1 MRWYGTIR
9 EDAAPSRAERRSA
22 RTAVLLGAVSLAV
35 LVVAGHVATRTSHE
49 LLLSTGSEKELERLE
64 RETFE
69 SPDKTYDKMLS
80 QLRHTKVSQGAALEA
95 ADAWVS
101 HSLSQAPKSTAA
113 TAAARTALPDLE
125 HRIAA
130 DVSKSLAKTV
140 AQELAKALAASHQ
153 APLSQ
158 HQRQQEQQQQLRLR
172 PVLLADEQR
181 KDEQRKQAREQAN
194 RARAQSKLL
203 VEVQQQVE
211 ADASKLD
218 KDRGLLHWVAD
229 RVGLTAQGSKMLVRH
244 KLMHTF
250 AEPTSSIEPSYND
263 LPFAEGVTS
272 ATGPSGMQAASL
284 VGLFLGLF

>member
-9 EDAAPSRAERRSA
+9 EDAAPSRAERRSV

-35 LVVAGHVATRTSHE
+35 LVVAGHVATRTSHD

-69 SPDKTYDKMLS
+69 SPDKTYDNMLS

-95 ADAWVS
+95 ADAWAS
-101 HSLSQAPKSTAA
+101 PSLSQAPKPSQPSAA

-140 AQELAKALAASHQ
+140 AQEVAKAFAASHR

-158 HQRQQEQQQQLRLR
+158 QQQQQRQQQQ
-172 PVLLADEQR
+172 A
-181 KDEQRKQAREQAN
+181 RKQQEQWKARALAK

-203 VEVQQQVE
+203 DEVQQQVE

-218 KDRGLLHWVAD
+218 KDRGLLRWVANS
-229 RVGLTAQGSKMLVRH
+229 VGLQAQGSKMFVGH

-250 AEPTSSIEPSYND
+250 AEPTPSIEPSYND
-263 LPFAEGVTS
+263 LPFAGGVAS
-272 ATGPSGMQAASL
+272 ATGPSGTP
-284 VGLFLGLF
+284 VCLGLFYA

>member
-9 EDAAPSRAERRSA
+9 EDAAPTRAERRSF

-49 LLLSTGSEKELERLE
+49 LLLSKGSEKELERLE

-69 SPDKTYDKMLS
+69 SPDKTYDNMLS

-95 ADAWVS
+95 ADAWAS
-101 HSLSQAPKSTAA
+101 PSLSQAPTSSHPPTAA

-140 AQELAKALAASHQ
+140 AQEVARALAASHQ

-158 HQRQQEQQQQLRLR
+158 QERQHQQQQE
-172 PVLLADEQR
+172 AR
-181 KDEQRKQAREQAN
+181 KRDEQRKQAMALAK

-203 VEVQQQVE
+203 DEVQQQVE

-218 KDRGLLHWVAD
+218 KDRGLLRWVANS
-229 RVGLTAQGSKMLVRH
+229 VGLQAQGSKMFVGH

-250 AEPTSSIEPSYND
+250 AEPTTSIEPSYND
-263 LPFAEGVTS
+263 VPFAGGVTS
-272 ATGPSGMQAASL
+272 ATGPSGMRQCPSK
-284 VGLFLGLF
+284 GLFRA